1 MSKREYKY
9 CVRFTKE
16 ERERIVKDMQ
26 SDGYRSMTGYMR
38 DCLFRRRSE
47 YVPALRGTATL
58 EKLVNRVCEAAMYLA
73 EEGRKIN
80 LIAAEVNRRKE
91 LNRDGSP
98 VRFGGMATHWTRLY
112 LLHASVLTRKL
123 ENTKKMIQNYE
134 KGKHR
139 R

>member
-38 DCLFRRRSE
+38 DRLFRRRSE

-58 EKLVNRVCEAAMYLA
+58 EKLVNRVGESAMSLA
-73 EEGRKIN
+73 DEGRKIN
-80 LIAAEVNRRKE
+80 LIAAEVNRRQE
-91 LNRDGSP
+91 LNKDGSP
-98 VRFGGMATHWTRLY
+98 VRFGGMTTHWMRLF
-112 LLHASVLTRKL
+112 LKDTDILVRKL
-123 ENTKKMIQNYE
+123 WNTKKMILKYE
-134 KGKHR
+134 KDKQRG
-139 R
+139 